1 MHTPETELG
10 SKFLVPVL
18 LSNPESQSV
27 LSAQSPKYREM
38 QDCTAISLK
47 NLCQVV
53 LHRFR
58 VTPYLIMHTFL
69 MEKKRG
75 CLAKTLTI
83 QRFCDMLQ
91 FSSQSSEKLSAIDYE
106 VGFLQPCLSH
116 QNRSVGK
123 HNTW

>member
-1 MHTPETELG
+1 
-10 SKFLVPVL
+10 
-18 LSNPESQSV
+18 
-27 LSAQSPKYREM
+27 M

-69 MEKKRG
+69 MEKKGG
-75 CLAKTLTI
+75 CLAKIFTI

-91 FSSQSSEKLSAIDYE
+91 FSSQSLEKLSAIDYE
-106 VGFLQPCLSH
+106 AGFLQPCLSH

-123 HNTW
+123 HHT